1 MSKREKCPNGTRKNK
16 KTGLCEEIKPKKKR
30 CPPNCSIDFDLF
42 TFAEK
47 DSPKGSGKSS
57 GKASSKS
64 SGKGSAKAS
73 KSDSGKSSGKSSGK
87 GSRKASP
94 KSPDDVCSL
103 CLGVIESDKYKT
115 KCEHTFHQ
123 KCLGVWCTARDAPKC
138 PYCKA
143 DIEGE
148 CKNMVIDSIGIIP
161 YLDRVYYVNEDQSK
175 ADVAI
180 YKADADRTIQR
191 YLNNPTFN
199 PNVQDENGRTPLHHA
214 VRRDR
219 RTVIDQLLSRKDI
232 NTDILDNTKQLAVE
246 VAIHEGSKYAVNSF
260 LRHRKVPEHIKD
272 NYF

>member
-30 CPPNCSIDFDLF
+30 GTSIDFDLF

-47 DSPKGSGKSS
+47 DSPK
-57 GKASSKS
+57 S

-73 KSDSGKSSGKSSGK
+73 PESSA
-87 GSRKASP
+87 KASP
-94 KSPDDVCSL
+94 KSIDDVCSI
-103 CLGVIESDKYKT
+103 CLGVIENDKYKT
-115 KCEHTFHQ
+115 KCEHTFHG
-123 KCLGVWCTARDAPKC
+123 KCLSIWCTARDAPQC
-138 PYCKA
+138 PYCKS

-148 CKNMVIDSIGIIP
+148 CNNMVVDSIGIIP
-161 YLDRVYYVNEDQSK
+161 YLDRVYRANEDQSK
-175 ADVAI
+175 EDVAI
-180 YKADADRTIQR
+180 YKAHADRTIQR

-232 NTDILDNTKQLAVE
+232 NTNLRDNQKQLAVE
-246 VAIHEGSKYAVNSF
+246 VAIHEGSKYAANSF
-260 LRHRKVPEHIKD
+260 LRHRKVPEDIKD

>member
-30 CPPNCSIDFDLF
+30 CPPDCSIDFDLF

-47 DSPKGSGKSS
+47 DSPKGSSKGSS
-57 GKASSKS
+57 KASPNGSSKAS
-64 SGKGSAKAS
+64 PKGSRKAS
-73 KSDSGKSSGKSSGK
+73 KSNSAKSSKT

-115 KCEHTFHQ
+115 KCQHTFHQ

-138 PYCKA
+138 PYCNA

-161 YLDRVYYVNEDQSK
+161 YLDRVYYANEDQSK

-232 NTDILDNTKQLAVE
+232 NTDILDNQKQLAVE
-246 VAIHEGSKYAVNSF
+246 VAIHQGSKYAVNSF
-260 LRHRKVPEHIKD
+260 LRHRKVPEHIRD
-272 NYF
+272 NYL